1 MRSFNGRK
9 SFRNRL
15 GRQAPVR
22 QRRNR
27 ILQFFNLSRG
37 RVSPVCPQRAYALR
51 HTPVEGLKNLKDFI
65 YVYILQWLSLSGLTL
80 KDLDDFEGFPGR

>member
-9 SFRNRL
+9 SFKIRPS
-15 GRQAPVR
+15 GQVPDPTSE
-22 QRRNR
+22 NR

-51 HTPVEGLKNLKDFI
+51 HTPVEGLKNLKDLI
-65 YVYILQWLSLSGLTL
+65 YIYILQWLSLSGVSL
-80 KDLDDFEGFPGR
+80 KDPETIEGFPGR